1 MIVEAMFCLAM
12 NIYHEAKGESF
23 EGQIAVAHVVLNRV
37 NSDGFPKNVCDVVK
51 ERKTIFRREDFGMI
65 RTQVCQFTWVCNK
78 RFAPPKNSPAWQNA
92 IEVAALVL
100 SGQTNDPTYGAHFF
114 HSANVRPGWFS
125 VERTTRINNHI
136 FYRKRNF

>member
-12 NIYHEAKGESF
+12 NIYHEAKGEPF
-23 EGQIAVAHVVLNRV
+23 EGQIAVEHVVLNRV
-37 NSDGFPKNVCDVVK
+37 ATPGFPKDICGVIKEKKLMFVK
-51 ERKTIFRREDFGMI
+51 QGPTEAKVP
-65 RTQVCQFTWVCNK
+65 VCQFTWVCNN
-78 RFAPPKNSPAWQNA
+78 RFAPPRNSLAWQNA

-114 HSANVRPGWFS
+114 HAANVRPGWRS

-136 FYRKRNF
+136 FYRKRNV